1 MLAIL
6 YADFAWV
13 FMKLDSSKDIKAV
26 CLILH
31 GLNLKPAKMDDWV
44 SFLNEHGCLGIR
56 MELSGHDGNKDSMK
70 KVTHEKWRDD
80 FNRHVNIAK
89 QEAIKLNVPLYF
101 LGFSLGALM
110 GVDFQSSHMLFKKM
124 VLIAPAIATPWY
136 AKAFRLFHIFGQGI
150 MLPSRSPKN
159 YQANFGTSIAAYE
172 ALFYIK
178 NSLEEKGFSM
188 ANIDTLVIMDKHDEL
203 VPLKKVRKI
212 IDKNRLNKWQLII
225 VNNQF
230 AYNNFGFRHL
240 LVDEGSVGLKLWQDI
255 TKKVLEHFEL

>member
-1 MLAIL
+1 MLATV

-13 FMKLDSSKDIKAV
+13 FMNNDHSKDIKAV

-31 GLNLKPAKMDDWV
+31 GLNLKPAKMDNWV
-44 SFLNEHGCLGIR
+44 SVLKEHGCLSIR

-80 FNRHVNIAK
+80 FNIHALK
-89 QEAIKLNVPLYF
+89 AQKEADRLNVPLYF

-110 GVDFQSSHMLFKKM
+110 GVDFQSSHPLFKKM

-136 AKAFRLFHIFGQGI
+136 AKAFRLFHIFGQG
-150 MLPSRSPKN
+150 MLLPSRSPKN
-159 YQANFGTSIAAYE
+159 YQANFGTSLAAYE

-178 NSLEEKGFSM
+178 NSLENKNFSM
-188 ANIDTLVIMDKHDEL
+188 TNIDTLVIMDKHDEL

-212 IDKNRLNKWQLII
+212 IEKNRLSKWQLII

-230 AYNNFGFRHL
+230 AHDNFGFRHL
-240 LVDEGSVGLKLWQDI
+240 LVDEDAVGLKLWQDI
-255 TKKVLEHFEL
+255 TKRVLKHFEL